1 MAKTR
6 KKKEIFLLTSI
17 SGKLND
23 NQLPSNKD
31 ILEHY
36 YFLKSENPKIKDNTL
51 HCCGF
56 SHDFKLICEENCQ
69 CLVKKVSAI
78 YEKAGIPTSRV
89 DKVQKKMTKLRAK
102 HKKLISLQKRQNTKE
117 VEKRII
123 FKDNILPVL
132 SDVTLSDVI
141 KILEKDKKRS
151 QVDKAED
158 IIFINDQRSYRK
170 MYIGKKDKRYIY
182 SAQRSQQARVRMPG
196 ADHDQNYQ
204 SELQVSS
211 SSVTEISSEEA
222 DTSNSIDLSKDEKN
236 PQPSTSAGIVGDT
249 VLILKVKH
257 VSIRAQ
263 SNILKQV
270 ADASGLSSKGM

>member
-6 KKKEIFLLTSI
+6 KKKEIFLLKSI
-17 SGKLND
+17 SDKLND

-51 HCCGF
+51 LCCGF

-69 CLVKKVSAI
+69 CLVKKVTAI

-89 DKVQKKMTKLRAK
+89 DKVQKKMSELLAK
-102 HKKLISLQKRQNTKE
+102 HKKLIYLQKRQNIKE

-132 SDVTLSDVI
+132 FDVMPSDVI
-141 KILEKDKKRS
+141 QILEKDKKRS

-158 IIFINDQRSYRK
+158 IIFINDQRNCRK

-182 SAQRSQQARVRMPG
+182 SA
-196 ADHDQNYQ
+196 
-204 SELQVSS
+204 
-211 SSVTEISSEEA
+211 
-222 DTSNSIDLSKDEKN
+222 
-236 PQPSTSAGIVGDT
+236 
-249 VLILKVKH
+249 
-257 VSIRAQ
+257 
-263 SNILKQV
+263 
-270 ADASGLSSKGM
+270 